1 MQYTVRCRFVVNT
14 RYIVTCFGLY
24 IESLHSFC
32 RLKHFSLLLRKI
44 EIFIFV
50 FVDYSYQISTD
61 FKVSMEFRTV
71 KRDGVLLSLSDIY
84 EYPALTLEI
93 YDGQVLI
100 LWWLF

>member
-1 MQYTVRCRFVVNT
+1 MPYTVRCRFVVNT

-32 RLKHFSLLLRKI
+32 WLKHFSLLLSKL
-44 EIFIFV
+44 V

-100 LWWLF
+100 LW